1 MNKLVI
7 FLVLA
12 SVSPL
17 SGCATYVYRTDG
29 GAEGVYPAVKTDFN
43 MMDYV
48 LNAHGGSP
56 ASIAIPAVILLAID
70 VPVSAVIDTVLL
82 PYDVLKK

>member
-1 MNKLVI
+1 M
-7 FLVLA
+7 LA

>member
-1 MNKLVI
+1 MIILLI
-7 FLVLA
+7 A
-12 SVSPL
+12 SISSL

-29 GAEGVYPAVKTDFN
+29 GAKGVYPAVKTDFN

-82 PYDVLKK
+82 PYDLLKK

>member
-1 MNKLVI
+1 MIILLI
-7 FLVLA
+7 A
-12 SVSPL
+12 SIWSL

-56 ASIAIPAVILLAID
+56 ASIAIPAVILLGID

-82 PYDVLKK
+82 PYDLLKK